1 MVVRR
6 AGDETPVNSAKE
18 ILVQEVERLS
28 EKDAQEVLDLLRTKK
43 TGAVAPEKP
52 QLTREELIKRAAG
65 HPGIH
70 APDPNAPPF
79 EKIEPIECPGIPAS
93 ELLIRDRR

>member
-1 MVVRR
+1 M
-6 AGDETPVNSAKE
+6 PSAKQLLHE
-18 ILVQEVERLS
+18 KIDQVS
-28 EKDAQEVLDLLRTKK
+28 EEDAREVLELLRTKK
-43 TGAVAPEKP
+43 NP
-52 QLTREELIKRAAG
+52 TREELIRRAAG

-79 EKIEPIECPGIPAS
+79 RRVEPIECPGIPAS

>member
-1 MVVRR
+1 MPSAKQLLHEKIDQVSEDEAREVLELFRIKKNPTREDLIRR
-6 AGDETPVNSAKE
+6 AAS
-18 ILVQEVERLS
+18 
-28 EKDAQEVLDLLRTKK
+28 
-43 TGAVAPEKP
+43 
-52 QLTREELIKRAAG
+52 

-79 EKIEPIECPGIPAS
+79 RRVEPIECPGIPAS

>member
-1 MVVRR
+1 MPS
-6 AGDETPVNSAKE
+6 EKE

-28 EKDAQEVLDLLRTKK
+28 EEDAREVLELLRTKN
-43 TGAVAPEKP
+43 KP
-52 QLTREELIKRAAG
+52 TREELIRRAAW

-79 EKIEPIECPGIPAS
+79 RRVEPIECPGIPAS

>member
-1 MVVRR
+1 MPS
-6 AGDETPVNSAKE
+6 EKE
-18 ILVQEVERLS
+18 ILVREVERLS
-28 EKDAQEVLDLLRTKK
+28 EEDAREVLELLRTKK
-43 TGAVAPEKP
+43 KAAVTPARPK
-52 QLTREELIKRAAG
+52 LTREELIGRAAG

-79 EKIEPIECPGIPAS
+79 RRVEPIESPGIPAS

>member
-1 MVVRR
+1 MPS
-6 AGDETPVNSAKE
+6 EKE
-18 ILVQEVERLS
+18 ILVQQVESLS
-28 EKDAQEVLDLLRTKK
+28 EEDAREVLELLRTKK
-43 TGAVAPEKP
+43 KATVTPARPK
-52 QLTREELIKRAAG
+52 LTREELIRRAAG

-79 EKIEPIECPGIPAS
+79 RRVEPIECPGIPAS

>member
-1 MVVRR
+1 VRR
-6 AGDETPVNSAKE
+6 EEIAVTSVKE
-18 ILVQEVERLS
+18 ILLQEVERLS
-28 EKDAQEVLDLLRTKK
+28 EEDAREVLELLRTKK
-43 TGAVAPEKP
+43 TAAVKPEKRK
-52 QLTREELIKRAAG
+52 LTREELIARAAG

-79 EKIEPIECPGIPAS
+79 RKIKPIDCPGIPAS